1 MSAIG
6 TVSYCL
12 AKFLIPIPFSIIN
25 SFDFN
30 KELLDQNASLV
41 MGSLDVDALFTRIP
55 LDETINI
62 GVNEL
67 FKNSN
72 EVSKLSKTDVHDLLN
87 LATKELLFLFDGEY
101 YYQTDGVAMG
111 SPLGPSLANL
121 FMSYHEQIWLDV
133 DDIFILGENI
143 EHIVKFKEYL
153 NSKHQNIN
161 FTSELECN
169 GKLPFL
175 DNLIDR
181 KDGKFITSVYRKPTF
196 TGVYTHYQS
205 FIPSVYKFGLLS
217 TLLFRYFSICSS
229 YARFHLEVIE
239 FKKIFLKNCYPSKL
253 IDTCIKTF
261 LDKIFCIKPKRCTV
275 PKKEYFIVLPYLAT
289 LSGKIQKQIRN
300 LFQQS
305 IPWGKILLTF
315 KTHSRLS
322 HLFRFKDP
330 IPKDL
335 VSNIIYSYSCPS
347 CNARY
352 IGETNRHSKVRWGEH
367 LGISCFTGQSVSGLN
382 TAIKD
387 QLKLN
392 KCKSDFTN
400 FAGIGCESNQLL
412 RELKESL
419 FINQLKPN
427 LNKQVKSAKLF
438 LF

>member
-1 MSAIG
+1 MEFKP
-6 TVSYCL
+6 
-12 AKFLIPIPFSIIN
+12 KFY
-25 SFDFN
+25 
-30 KELLDQNASLV
+30 
-41 MGSLDVDALFTRIP
+41 RR
-55 LDETINI
+55 
-62 GVNEL
+62 
-67 FKNSN
+67 
-72 EVSKLSKTDVHDLLN
+72 
-87 LATKELLFLFDGEY
+87 Y
-101 YYQTDGVAMG
+101 
-111 SPLGPSLANL
+111 
-121 FMSYHEQIWLDV
+121 V

-229 YARFHLEVIE
+229 YALFHLEVIE

-253 IDTCIKTF
+253 IDRCIKTF

-275 PKKEYFIVLPYLAT
+275 PKKEYFIFLPYLGT

-305 IPWGKILLTF
+305 IPWSKISLTF

-352 IGETNRHSKVRWGEH
+352 IGEANRHSKVRWGEH

-382 TAIKD
+382 TAIKAH
-387 QLKLN
+387 LKLN

-400 FAGIGCESNQLL
+400 FAVIGCESNQLL